1 MRYPMYFRRPPAAN
15 GTTSPNANR
24 VPTLDTALNGRRRRS
39 LEISYSSTLLLLWT
53 CLLAW
58 VSWQAQFRMQA
69 CSILTLCTI
78 ALTSEHGESRLLM
91 PLIFLSERCLDHAMD
106 LGHSPILF
114 YASTLLSYLSLIAAK
129 AEQRGKSA
137 HDRNVVAEIALYAV
151 VGFIVVF
158 FIVKDK
164 VISFGGIVYVVSGY
178 IFFVKLSPAVGDNEA
193 ILIGSLVGFYMCDI
207 CVNNNLSIHGGR
219 ESVLLLNAPGYL
231 TSYTH
236 IASRGMILCTIYI
249 VSIIGALSRW
259 CLVPTNK
266 NSKSSRRRISR
277 KRITIIF
284 WVSNVVVGLTLAL
297 VISYQFRENV
307 LRWLYAYIM
316 SSRFRMWTMVCWVT
330 LLPLA
335 VYLVDVLSVNVRQTV
350 RRKLFHFIA
359 VVAFTPSIMIDPP
372 FMAFAFSTAIS
383 VSVLMEVGRY
393 YNIYGAQH
401 ISHFIVHHIDDRDSI
416 DGVVRT
422 HIYLLIGLG
431 ISIMM
436 RYRHLS
442 PDVKPVPAIIE
453 LSINII
459 PGIVSLGIVDACAA
473 IIGSSYFLSSRR
485 TLGRYLKNNLFTERA
500 NTSITHKT
508 TTGTLGGLL
517 CGMVFW
523 VVILTIAEVPIT
535 GPVWYTFTMIAACTL
550 TECFMDG
557 IDNLQ
562 LPLVVLGAVNNLFAL
577 LVPAK
582 ELWVNPAITRPNPT
596 TATSLASALTSPW
609 KSFPSPVSP
618 SSSF

>member
-1 MRYPMYFRRPPAAN
+1 MRYPMYFRRPPAEN
-15 GTTSPNANR
+15 GSTSPLTNRTPASDTPNA
-24 VPTLDTALNGRRRRS
+24 GRRPRCI
-39 LEISYSSTLLLLWT
+39 EISYSSTLLLIWA

-69 CSILTLCTI
+69 CSILTLCTV
-78 ALTSEHGESRLLM
+78 ALTSEHGETRLLM
-91 PLIFLSERCLDHAMD
+91 PLIFLSERCLDHAMN

-114 YASTLLSYLSLIAAK
+114 YASTLLSYLSLIASR

-137 HDRNVVAEIALYAV
+137 QDRNVVAGIALYAV

-164 VISFGGIVYVVSGY
+164 VISFGGVVYVVAGY
-178 IFFVKLSPAVGDNEA
+178 IFYVKLCPLLGDNEA
-193 ILIGSLVGFYMCDI
+193 ILVGSLVGFYMCDI
-207 CVNNNLSIHGGR
+207 CVNNNLSTHGGR
-219 ESVLLLNAPGYL
+219 ESVLLLNAPGYQ

-249 VSIIGALSRW
+249 VTVISVFSRF

-266 NSKSSRRRISR
+266 NSKSSRRHISR
-277 KRITIIF
+277 KRITVIF
-284 WVSNVVVGLTLAL
+284 WVSVVTVGLTLAL
-297 VISYQFRENV
+297 VISYQFRANV
-307 LRWLYAYIM
+307 FYWLYGYLV
-316 SSRFRMWTMVCWVT
+316 SSRFRTWTMVCWLV

-335 VYLVDVLSVNVRQTV
+335 VYLVDILSVNVRQTV

-359 VVAFTPSIMIDPP
+359 VISFTPSIMIDPP

-383 VSVLMEVGRY
+383 ACILVEVARY
-393 YNIYGAQH
+393 YNIYGAH
-401 ISHFIVHHIDDRDSI
+401 RISHFIAHHIDDRDSL

-422 HIYLLIGLG
+422 HIYLLIGMG
-431 ISIMM
+431 ISLMM

-442 PDVKPVPAIIE
+442 TDAKPVPAIIE
-453 LSINII
+453 LSINVI

-485 TLGRYLKNNLFTERA
+485 TLGRYLKNHLFTERA

-517 CGMVFW
+517 CGMLFW
-523 VVILTIAEVPIT
+523 VLILAIAEVPIA

-596 TATSLASALTSPW
+596 TAYSMASALASPW
-609 KSFPSPVSP
+609 KNLP
-618 SSSF
+618 SSVMPAA

>member
-1 MRYPMYFRRPPAAN
+1 
-15 GTTSPNANR
+15 
-24 VPTLDTALNGRRRRS
+24 LDTSNPLRRRRRI
-39 LEISYSSTLLLLWT
+39 EISYSSTLLLMWA

-129 AEQRGKSA
+129 AERRGKSA
-137 HDRNVVAEIALYAV
+137 QDRNVVVEIALYAA
-151 VGFIVVF
+151 VGFVVVF

-164 VISFGGIVYVVSGY
+164 VVSLGGIVYVMAGY
-178 IFFVKLSPAVGDNEA
+178 IFFVKLSPLLGDNEA
-193 ILIGSLVGFYMCDI
+193 ILVGSLVGFYMCDI
-207 CVNNNLSIHGGR
+207 CVNNNLTIGGGR

-249 VSIIGALSRW
+249 LSIMSVLSRW

-266 NSKSSRRRISR
+266 NSKSSRRCISR

-284 WVSNVVVGLTLAL
+284 WVSIVVVGLTLAL
-297 VISYQFRENV
+297 VISYHFRENV
-307 LRWLYAYIM
+307 LHWLYAYIA
-316 SSRFRMWTMVCWVT
+316 SSRFRTWTLVCWVT

-359 VVAFTPSIMIDPP
+359 VIAFTPSIMIDPP

-383 VSVLMEVGRY
+383 ACILVEVARY

-401 ISHFIVHHIDDRDSI
+401 ISHFVANHIDDRDSL

-431 ISIMM
+431 ISLMM

-442 PDVKPVPAIIE
+442 AEGKPVPAIIE
-453 LSINII
+453 LSVNII

-473 IIGSSYFLSSRR
+473 IIGSSYFLGSRR
-485 TLGRYLKNNLFTERA
+485 TLGRYLKNHLFTERA

-517 CGMVFW
+517 CGMLFW
-523 VVILTIAEVPIT
+523 VIILTIAEVPIT
-535 GPVWYTFTMIAACTL
+535 GPVWYTFTMIGACTL

-562 LPLVVLGAVNNLFAL
+562 LPLVILGAVSNLFAI
-577 LVPAK
+577 LVPVK

-596 TATSLASALTSPW
+596 TAYSLASALTSPW
-609 KSFPSPVSP
+609 KNFPSSMSTTASP
-618 SSSF
+618 PS

>member
-1 MRYPMYFRRPPAAN
+1 MSPPPSHRA
-15 GTTSPNANR
+15 S
-24 VPTLDTALNGRRRRS
+24 VLDVAQSGGRRHCI
-39 LEISYSSTLLLLWT
+39 EISYSSTLLLLWAF
-53 CLLAW
+53 LLAW

-69 CSILTLCTI
+69 CSILTLCTV

-114 YASTLLSYLSLIAAK
+114 YASTLLSYLSLIATR

-137 HDRNVVAEIALYAV
+137 HDRNVIVEIALYAV

-164 VISFGGIVYVVSGY
+164 VVSFGGIVYVVSGY
-178 IFFVKLSPAVGDNEA
+178 AFFVKLFPVVGDNEA
-193 ILIGSLVGFYMCDI
+193 ILVGSLVGFYMCDV
-207 CVNNNLSIHGGR
+207 CVNNRLSIHGGG

-236 IASRGMILCTIYI
+236 IASRGMILCTIYV
-249 VSIIGALSRW
+249 VSTISVLSRF
-259 CLVPTNK
+259 CLVRTNK
-266 NSKSSRRRISR
+266 NSKSSRRHISR
-277 KRITIIF
+277 KRITIVF

-297 VISYQFRENV
+297 AISYQFRESV
-307 LRWLYAYIM
+307 FHWLYAYII
-316 SSRFRMWTMVCWVT
+316 SSRFRLWTLVSWVT

-359 VVAFTPSIMIDPP
+359 VVAFTPTIMIDPP

-383 VSVLMEVGRY
+383 VSILVEVGRC
-393 YNIYGAQH
+393 YNIYGAQG
-401 ISHFIVHHIDDRDSI
+401 ISRFIAHHIDDRDNI

-431 ISIMM
+431 ISLMM
-436 RYRHLS
+436 RYRHL
-442 PDVKPVPAIIE
+442 PTEVKPVPAIIE

-485 TLGRYLKNNLFTERA
+485 TLGRYLKNDIFTVRA

-508 TTGTLGGLL
+508 TTGTLGGFV

-523 VVILTIAEVPIT
+523 IVILTIAEVPLV
-535 GPVWYTFTMIAACTL
+535 GPVWYTFSMIAACTL

-562 LPLVVLGAVNNLFAL
+562 LPLVILGAVNNLFAL
-577 LVPAK
+577 LVPAR
-582 ELWVNPAITRPNPT
+582 ELWGNPAILRPNPT
-596 TATSLASALTSPW
+596 TAHSLTSALTLPW
-609 KSFPSPVSP
+609 KNFPSSP
-618 SSSF
+618 SPAPSF

>member
-1 MRYPMYFRRPPAAN
+1 MYFRRPPPAAN
-15 GTTSPNANR
+15 GTTSPTAARNVHLNA
-24 VPTLDTALNGRRRRS
+24 DESAQHRRHI
-39 LEISYSSTLLLLWT
+39 EISYSSTLLLMWA

-69 CSILTLCTI
+69 CSILTLCTV

-129 AEQRGKSA
+129 AERRGKSA
-137 HDRNVVAEIALYAV
+137 QDRNVVAGVALYAV
-151 VGFIVVF
+151 VGFVVVF

-164 VISFGGIVYVVSGY
+164 VISFGGIVYVVAGY
-178 IFFVKLSPAVGDNEA
+178 IFFVKLSPILGDNEA
-193 ILIGSLVGFYMCDI
+193 ILVGSLVGFYMCDI
-207 CVNNNLSIHGGR
+207 CVNNNLSVHGGR
-219 ESVLLLNAPGYL
+219 ESVLLLNAPGYR

-249 VSIIGALSRW
+249 LTIICALSRW

-266 NSKSSRRRISR
+266 NSKSSRRLISR

-284 WVSNVVVGLTLAL
+284 WVANLVVGLTLAL

-307 LRWLYAYIM
+307 VHWLYAYII
-316 SSRFRMWTMVCWVT
+316 SSRFRIWTLVCWFT
-330 LLPLA
+330 LLPIA
-335 VYLVDVLSVNVRQTV
+335 VYLVDVLSVNVRLTV

-359 VVAFTPSIMIDPP
+359 VIAFTPSIMIDPP

-383 VSVLMEVGRY
+383 VCILVEVGRF

-401 ISHFIVHHIDDRDSI
+401 VSRFIAHHVDDRDSL

-431 ISIMM
+431 IPLMM

-442 PDVKPVPAIIE
+442 TDNKPVPAIIE

-517 CGMVFW
+517 CGMLFW
-523 VVILTIAEVPIT
+523 VVILTIAEIPLT
-535 GPVWYTFTMIAACTL
+535 GPVWWTFTMIATCTL

-562 LPLVVLGAVNNLFAL
+562 MPLVVLGAVNNLFAL

-582 ELWVNPAITRPNPT
+582 ELWVNPAIRRPNPT
-596 TATSLASALTSPW
+596 TAYSLASALTSPW
-609 KSFPSPVSP
+609 KSFPSSV
-618 SSSF
+618 SSSSSAG